1 MKDLNH
7 YLNEQEELNELSLE
21 KYTKAIQK
29 EQGRGLKQSKN
40 IEKLALE
47 LIKRGETEQV
57 KDKRGTVNKIELPN
71 GYIEYRND
79 KGELHREDGPAV
91 EISDGDKAWY
101 LNGKR
106 HRTDGPAFEYPNGD
120 KEWYLN
126 DKRHREDGPAIEWN
140 NGDKFWWIN
149 GKLHREDGPA
159 CEWNNGSKFW
169 YLNGKEY
176 SEEEWKKKT
185 GN

>member
-21 KYTKAIQK
+21 TYAKAIQK
-29 EQGRGLKQSKN
+29 AQGRGAKQSKN

-71 GYIEYRND
+71 GSIEYRND
-79 KGELHREDGPAV
+79 KGELHREYGPAI
-91 EISDGDKAWY
+91 EETNGTKWWY
-101 LNGKR
+101 INGER
-106 HRTDGPAFEYPNGD
+106 HRTDGPAIEWDNGD
-120 KEWYLN
+120 KEWFINGERHREDGPAVETVDGYKSWFSKG
-126 DKRHREDGPAIEWN
+126 KRHREDGPTIEYA
-140 NGDKFWWIN
+140 NGDKEWWIN
-149 GKLHREDGPA
+149 GQKF
-159 CEWNNGSKFW
+159 SK
-169 YLNGKEY
+169 
-176 SEEEWKKKT
+176 EEWKKKT

>member
-7 YLNEQEELNELSLE
+7 YLTEQEELNELSLE
-21 KYTKAIQK
+21 TYQKAIQK
-29 EQGRGLKQSKN
+29 AKGRDGKQSKN

-57 KDKRGTVNKIELPN
+57 KDKRGTVNKIVLPD
-71 GYIEYRND
+71 GTIEYRND
-79 KGELHREDGPAV
+79 KGEYHREDGPAV
-91 EISDGDKAWY
+91 EWNNSTKEWYINGKLHREDGPAIEYSNGTKFWY

-106 HRTDGPAFEYPNGD
+106 HRTDGPAVIWEDGD
-120 KEWYLN
+120 KWWY
-126 DKRHREDGPAIEWN
+126 
-140 NGDKFWWIN
+140 IN
-149 GKLHREDGPA
+149 GTT
-159 CEWNNGSKFW
+159 
-169 YLNGKEY
+169 Y